1 MEQKALEDCVTETIT
16 FTFSRSGGP
25 GGQNVNKLNTRVTSR
40 LKIGELSILSETEK
54 ERIRRRL
61 KNRITRDD
69 CLVIH
74 VQEQRSQ
81 AQNRERAIQ
90 RMIVLITNA
99 LKKKRNR
106 IATQP
111 TAESRKKRLYGKKK
125 RGMIKKQRKIVLN
138 EEREI

>member
-1 MEQKALEDCVTETIT
+1 MTETIT